1 MKTLKNVLK
10 IAIPLIGLTYFNC
23 NIEEESNQKIIPKIT
38 ASAST
43 THGKYERT
51 YRWDKILDEKEE
63 KYKIEKG
70 LLKGLAMIESYG
82 DPLRLNESSDGGAGL
97 FMFQPGTA
105 KYCGLDIYGNSNKT
119 GKDKEH
125 GKKLEKVIRE
135 NKYNYEK
142 MEEIDERFD
151 VYKSSEA
158 AAKFLKALYGKHGS
172 WDKALSAYNR
182 GTPAKYPCLTN
193 HVHFT
198 RKYQKYYNKK
208 DN

>member
-97 FMFQPGTA
+97 FMFQPE
-105 KYCGLDIYGNSNKT
+105 T

-142 MEEIDERFD
+142 MAEIDERFD